1 MPNGCSGNFWQD
13 YNFRLASNPKRGIR
27 RRACDGKCCQCPEK
41 PDCKEVACPED
52 VCKDGRGRR
61 EINGECCRPIHSFK
75 DVITKYF
82 DINHDKIIS
91 YSNDSVTKYNKMVK
105 TSILKPISIKK

>member
-41 PDCKEVACPED
+41 PDCSRFPCTKELCW
-52 VCKDGRGRR
+52 DGKGRR
-61 EINGECCRPIHSFK
+61 EIDDKFWQIWCSEPRSSLWTCLCRSMRTCCKCQPPSRLPQAPWPAVPPASK
-75 DVITKYF
+75 
-82 DINHDKIIS
+82 
-91 YSNDSVTKYNKMVK
+91 
-105 TSILKPISIKK
+105 

>member
-41 PDCKEVACPED
+41 PDCSEIINEV
-52 VCKDGRGRR
+52 K
-61 EINGECCRPIHSFK
+61 
-75 DVITKYF
+75 
-82 DINHDKIIS
+82 
-91 YSNDSVTKYNKMVK
+91 
-105 TSILKPISIKK
+105 

>member
-41 PDCKEVACPED
+41 PDCSEIVCIQSVCED
-52 VCKDGRGRR
+52 GKGRR
-61 EINGECCRPIHSFK
+61 EIDGKCCQCPERPDCSEI
-75 DVITKYF
+75 
-82 DINHDKIIS
+82 INE
-91 YSNDSVTKYNKMVK
+91 VK
-105 TSILKPISIKK
+105 

>member
-41 PDCKEVACPED
+41 PDCSEIVCIQSVCED
-52 VCKDGRGRR
+52 GKGRR
-61 EINGECCRPIHSFK
+61 EIDGKCCQCPE
-75 DVITKYF
+75 
-82 DINHDKIIS
+82 NQ
-91 YSNDSVTKYNKMVK
+91 
-105 TSILKPISIKK
+105 